1 MSKFENVLNL
11 PVDDLVERRKVLEE
25 ELKKT
30 VVETVFTK
38 LKNELETPL
47 KEAGVG
53 NLTSISWEYYPESDD
68 EGGSI
73 YYPNYIQ
80 VFVDGEALENID
92 NEDDEQERIFI
103 KHKPS
108 WSKSIYEESIEEF
121 IMGVLCDYRSDLY
134 DYDIEEITFEEE

>member
-68 EGGSI
+68 EGGSV

-108 WSKSIYEESIEEF
+108 WGKSVYEESIEEF
-121 IMGVLCDYRSDLY
+121 ITGVLCDYRSDLY